1 MIALERPAQRHDLF
15 RAIGEHAHELA
26 IFVDLGADKL
36 RSRGT
41 CVAFLAA
48 RPARAQ
54 LSARLRLDQLA
65 LTSPLA
71 AFFSKDLTQRLVQRV
86 RQRAVVTLCTTRFE
100 TQLNAAIYVTVPIC
114 LSIRGLSWRA
124 CRSRSLSAV
133 TRLACSAAR
142 ASCVR
147 LPIGFLLNKTYK
159 VWGRVCCDRRA
170 VERDPMVQ
178 LVSN

>member
-48 RPARAQ
+48 RPARAAQ
-54 LSARLRLDQLA
+54 RAPRLQLA

-71 AFFSKDLTQRLVQRV
+71 TFFSKDLTERLVQRV

-114 LSIRGLSWRA
+114 LSIRGLTWRA

-142 ASCVR
+142 AS
-147 LPIGFLLNKTYK
+147 
-159 VWGRVCCDRRA
+159 
-170 VERDPMVQ
+170 
-178 LVSN
+178 